1 MLWNKDLFPNW
12 SLAFCA
18 AFFWWHSWGKSRPG
32 GHQGPA
38 YKVAPASSNYKVAPA
53 MLLRTKRHKLCSHL
67 EIEPRA
73 FLSLTG
79 ASIHLPPPLWTEQQ
93 KFQTSIRVFGSLLGG
108 LKFLYL
114 FSKCF
119 ISCNSVHL
127 WFIGTLHWWLTW
139 AIFADMGELLL
150 VVFFCISSGG
160 VFVFLLVVFLVSLS
174 VVAVVCVRYWVGEL
188 PCTVRWA

>member
-18 AFFWWHSWGKSRPG
+18 AFFWWHSWGKPG
-32 GHQGPA
+32 QVGTKDLLTKWRQLARITKWHQLCS
-38 YKVAPASSNYKVAPA
+38 YFV
-53 MLLRTKRHKLCSHL
+53 LCSHL

-79 ASIHLPPPLWTEQQ
+79 ASIHLPPSLWPEQQ
-93 KFQTSIRVFGSLLGG
+93 KFQTSTR
-108 LKFLYL
+108 
-114 FSKCF
+114 
-119 ISCNSVHL
+119 VHL
-127 WFIGTLHWWLTW
+127 WFIGTLHWWLAW
-139 AIFADMGELLL
+139 AIYADMGELLL
-150 VVFFCISSGG
+150 VVFF
-160 VFVFLLVVFLVSLS
+160 VSLS

>member
-18 AFFWWHSWGKSRPG
+18 AFFWWHSWGKPG
-32 GHQGPA
+32 QVGT
-38 YKVAPASSNYKVAPA
+38 KD
-53 MLLRTKRHKLCSHL
+53 LLTKWRQLARITKWHKLCSYIVLCSHL

-150 VVFFCISSGG
+150 VVFF
-160 VFVFLLVVFLVSLS
+160 VSLS